1 MKKISAR
8 KRMMFIQNDDF
19 NFLCY
24 MVLLILEKLS
34 CTKEKFSFIDYRKI
48 AFISNI
54 AFYKNKTDWD
64 EIYYDSQITLKTLE
78 MVIQS
83 LEKKGI
89 INIML
94 NDTRKTIDIWLA
106 DRTLSKMFVK
116 EQLFTYELEEIE
128 KIRKIDNRLRTSK
141 LSTFLDKQFSSHG
154 VKVWEV

>member
-48 AFISNI
+48 AFIANI
-54 AFYKNKTDWD
+54 VFYKNKTDWD

-106 DRTLSKMFVK
+106 DRNLSKMFVK

>member
-1 MKKISAR
+1 
-8 KRMMFIQNDDF
+8 MMFIQNDDF
-19 NFLCY
+19 NFICY
-24 MVLLILEKLS
+24 MALLILEKLS
-34 CTKEKFSFIDYRKI
+34 CTKENFSFIDYRKI
-48 AFISNI
+48 AFIANI
-54 AFYKNKTDWD
+54 VFYKNKTDWD